1 MLSFYN
7 FGKRVGDICSRD
19 SDASGGTTE
28 WAGREFPGLV
38 HILNNRGRTVVFM
51 RARVL
56 HSWVVHIK
64 K

>member
-1 MLSFYN
+1 M
-7 FGKRVGDICSRD
+7 
-19 SDASGGTTE
+19 ASPNGE
-28 WAGREFPGLV
+28 MHVLREFFEKVSPPSSFTSLIG
-38 HILNNRGRTVVFM
+38 NRGRTVVFM